1 MKITLIYDNYVFKK
15 GLQADWGF
23 ACLVEAENVP
33 PILFDAGANGSIL
46 LSNMNELSIDPAA
59 IQEVFISHNHW
70 DHLGGLPEF
79 LEVNKDVKV
88 YVPASC
94 PPPHGAKEVISVSDP
109 IQMHENIFSTGELK
123 QVEQSMA
130 IKTENGVV
138 VIVGCSHPG
147 VGTILKSAAQ
157 FGKVYAL
164 IGGLHGFNDFELL
177 GDLDLVC
184 PTHCTQHIKEI
195 TSLYPEKC
203 IDGGVGKVILL

>member
-1 MKITLIYDNYVFKK
+1 MKITLIYDNYVFKE
-15 GLQADWGF
+15 GLRADWGF
-23 ACLVEAENVP
+23 ACLIEAENVP

-94 PPPHGAKEVISVSDP
+94 PPPPGAKEVISVSNP
-109 IQMHENIFSTGELK
+109 IQIHENIFSTGELK
-123 QVEQSMA
+123 RVEQSMA

-195 TSLYPEKC
+195 TSLYPGKC
-203 IDGGVGKVILL
+203 IDGGVGKIISL

>member
-1 MKITLIYDNYVFKK
+1 MKITLIYDNFVFKK

-23 ACLVEAENVP
+23 ACLVEVENIP
-33 PILFDAGANGSIL
+33 PILFDTGAEGSIL
-46 LSNMNELSIDPAA
+46 LSNMNKLSIEPTA
-59 IQEVFISHNHW
+59 IQEVFISHSHW

-79 LEVNKDVKV
+79 LKVNKDVKV

-94 PPPHGAKEVISVSDP
+94 SPPPGAKEVISVSDP

-123 QVEQSMA
+123 QIEQSMA
-130 IKTENGVV
+130 IKTEKGIV
-138 VIVGCSHPG
+138 VIAGCSHPG
-147 VGTILKSAAQ
+147 VETILESASQ

-177 GDLDLVC
+177 GDLDMVC

-203 IDGGVGKVILL
+203 IDGGAGKVITL

>member
-1 MKITLIYDNYVFKK
+1 MKITLIYDNYVFTE
-15 GLQADWGF
+15 GLLADWGF
-23 ACLVEAENVP
+23 ACLVEVENIP

-46 LSNMNELSIDPAA
+46 LSNMNKLSIDPTA
-59 IQEVFISHNHW
+59 IQEVFISHSHW

-94 PPPHGAKEVISVSDP
+94 PPPHGAKEVISVSNP
-109 IQMHENIFSTGELK
+109 IQIHENIFSTGELK
-123 QVEQSMA
+123 RVEQSIA
-130 IKTENGVV
+130 IRTKKGIV

-147 VGTILKSAAQ
+147 VGEILESASQ

-164 IGGLHGFNDFELL
+164 IGGLHGFNDFDLL
-177 GDLDLVC
+177 RDLDLVC

-195 TSLYPEKC
+195 KSLYPEKC
-203 IDGGVGKVILL
+203 IDGGAGKIISL

>member
-1 MKITLIYDNYVFKK
+1 MKITLIYDNYVFKE
-15 GLQADWGF
+15 GLRADWGF
-23 ACLVEAENVP
+23 ACLVEVENTP

-94 PPPHGAKEVISVSDP
+94 PPPPGAKEVISVSNP
-109 IQMHENIFSTGELK
+109 IQIHENIFSTGELK
-123 QVEQSMA
+123 RVEQSMA

-203 IDGGVGKVILL
+203 IDGGVGKTISL